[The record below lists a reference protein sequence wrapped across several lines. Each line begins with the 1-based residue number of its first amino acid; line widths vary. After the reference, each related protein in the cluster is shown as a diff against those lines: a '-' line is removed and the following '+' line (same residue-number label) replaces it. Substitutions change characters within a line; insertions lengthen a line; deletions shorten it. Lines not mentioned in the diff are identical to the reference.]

1 MGRKT
6 PTKEQKQW
14 LKDNGYT
21 EKQIDAFWED
31 CRSTNPVVNAFSKN
45 GGTWRDMSISV
56 LKDLPTQ
63 KRRDLEYIKNKEKEE
78 QKEKTRLAKTE
89 AEKKYYEDH
98 FEEIVYNK
106 MCNKE
111 SLTEEESRRLVCDE
125 CSQAT
130 IIEENKNPE
139 LGRWAQNVK
148 TIVKIFD
155 KYFAFQWQLGLTEY
169 QENSYDLDPVEV
181 SPNTYEKTITVTE
194 WLPV

>member
-21 EKQIDAFWED
+21 EKQIDAFWEY
-31 CRSTNPVVNAFSKN
+31 CRWTNPVVNAFSKN

-63 KRRDLEYIKNKEKEE
+63 KRRDLEYIKNKKEE
-78 QKEKTRLAKTE
+78 KQKEKARLAK
-89 AEKKYYEDH
+89 AEVDKKYYEDH
-98 FEEIVYNK
+98 FEKIVYDK
-106 MCNKE
+106 ICNKE
-111 SLTEEESRRLVCDE
+111 SLTEEESKRLVCGDYG
-125 CSQAT
+125 QAI
-130 IIEENKNPE
+130 IIEENKSPE
-139 LGRWAQNVK
+139 LGRWTQNVK

-181 SPNTYEKTITVTE
+181 FPNTYEKTITVTE